1 MEAPVNH
8 GVSLPKTKRRSSTYC
23 TSDID
28 VLLRFS
34 PACSSSA
41 TVDVAV
47 KTSRDKSMADVS
59 RQRGDQDGNEEEEE
73 EAGVVV
79 MHLYQQ

>member
-1 MEAPVNH
+1 M
-8 GVSLPKTKRRSSTYC
+8 C
-23 TSDID
+23 FDID
-28 VLLRFS
+28 VREV
-34 PACSSSA
+34 ACSDLVRHVPHPR
-41 TVDVAV
+41 TGGRVAV

-59 RQRGDQDGNEEEEE
+59 RQRGDRDGSEEEE